1 VTKRAATT
9 PLDPSNNESNEDDK
23 NKYPP
28 LPPKKHLSNITE
40 EHLNKGSLHGKNFIC
55 YTFELCLNSSADC
68 TDSCGTSSVL
78 NAQIMSH
85 TFCQGLLPS
94 DSKKSWLASH
104 DHILKRRMQEMQGH
118 DIGH

>member
-1 VTKRAATT
+1 MTKRAATT

-28 LPPKKHLSNITE
+28 LNPKKHLSNITE

-78 NAQIMSH
+78 NAQNNV
-85 TFCQGLLPS
+85 T
-94 DSKKSWLASH
+94 
-104 DHILKRRMQEMQGH
+104 HILLRTFTFRLQKKLVGFP
-118 DIGH
+118 